1 MPDETS
7 HDPTVTAAEE
17 LPAEDRAR
25 AGVPDPGVALCLSG
39 GGYRAMLFHLG
50 SLWAL
55 NDHKYLEKIDR
66 VSSVSGGSIIA
77 AHLGLSWSAL
87 SFQNGGAVNFV
98 DLIVKPIRRMA
109 SKTLDVRAVLDGI
122 FSTGTISDK
131 LIAAYDKELFKK
143 KTLQDLP
150 DRPRFV
156 INATSVQSTA
166 LFRFSKPYIWDY
178 RVGQI
183 ANPTIRVS
191 AAVAASSAF
200 PPILSPVRLDLSKFT
215 FTPGT
220 GQDLQQPPF
229 TETAVL
235 TDGGVYDNLG
245 LETAWKRFK
254 TILVS
259 DGGAKTA
266 AEKKPASNAVQHSL
280 RVNSLIDNQVR
291 SLRKRHLISSFN
303 NKTRN
308 GAYWGVRSDIAHYA
322 VAGALP
328 APFAKTVLLAEV
340 PTRLADVEA
349 ELQERIINWGYA
361 ITDAAM
367 RKHVDPTLA
376 APASFPYPRGV

>member
-17 LPAEDRAR
+17 LPAEDRPR
-25 AGVPDPGVALCLSG
+25 GGGPDPGIALCLSG

-55 NDHKYLEKIDR
+55 NDHRYLQKIDR
-66 VSSVSGGSIIA
+66 VSGVSGGSIIA
-77 AHLGLSWSAL
+77 AHLGLTWNAL
-87 SFQNGGAVNFV
+87 NFQNGSAVNFV
-98 DLIVKPIRRMA
+98 ETIVKPIRRMA

-183 ANPTIRVS
+183 ANPTVRVS

-200 PPILSPVRLDLSKFT
+200 PPILSPVRLDLSSFT
-215 FTPGT
+215 FVPGS
-220 GQDLQQPPF
+220 GQDLQQPPY

-266 AEKKPASNAVQHSL
+266 AEKKPAANAVQHSL

-303 NKTRN
+303 MKTRS

-322 VAGALP
+322 APGALP

-349 ELQERIINWGYA
+349 ELQERLINWGYA

-367 RKHVDPTLA
+367 RKHVDPSLV
-376 APASFPYPRGV
+376 APAGFPYPRGV